1 MVNGRF
7 PSEKKDWETSGSINT
22 EDILTWMRK
31 QVHFVYKQN
40 VHFFDNTTFY
50 LTSERKKIM
59 KLSSEFVFFFL
70 KKLLGRENSVPIFS
84 IYIIWK
90 VFQISFWKLNVE
102 FFLIICNSL
111 CITNDD
117 TNERCFIKCTINNVL
132 HVSLIWI
139 LHRHNFFY
147 W

>member
-1 MVNGRF
+1 MVVFRQ
-7 PSEKKDWETSGSINT
+7 KKKIERHLVALTQKTFWLEWGSKYILFINKMYIFI
-22 EDILTWMRK
+22 E
-31 QVHFVYKQN
+31 
-40 VHFFDNTTFY
+40 NTTFY
-50 LTSERKKIM
+50 FTSERKKNHEIE
-59 KLSSEFVFFFL
+59 LCICFFL

-90 VFQISFWKLNVE
+90 VFQISFWKFNVE

-117 TNERCFIKCTINNVL
+117 TNERCFIKCTLNNVL

-139 LHRHNFFY
+139 LHRHNLFY

>member
-1 MVNGRF
+1 MYIF
-7 PSEKKDWETSGSINT
+7 I
-22 EDILTWMRK
+22 
-31 QVHFVYKQN
+31 
-40 VHFFDNTTFY
+40 DNTTFY
-50 LTSERKKIM
+50 FTSERKKIM
-59 KLSSEFVFFFL
+59 KLNSEFVFFL

-90 VFQISFWKLNVE
+90 VFQISFWKFNVE

-117 TNERCFIKCTINNVL
+117 TNERCFIKCTINNVS

-139 LHRHNFFY
+139 LHRHNLFY
-147 W
+147 WLSFCMLKKDIKEISHYFYLFLITICLITM